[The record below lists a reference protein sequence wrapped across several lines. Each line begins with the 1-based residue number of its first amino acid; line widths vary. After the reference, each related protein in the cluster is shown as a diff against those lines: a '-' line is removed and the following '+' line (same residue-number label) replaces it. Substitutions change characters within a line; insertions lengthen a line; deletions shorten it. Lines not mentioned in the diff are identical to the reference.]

1 MRLIIALI
9 LSALGTCQAGAED
22 RGKQLAAVDITPA
35 SAVEDHVRDGA
46 PNDNPRARC
55 AGSLCNDCRRC
66 CGGAR
71 PDQRSPA
78 DCFGA
83 TLSKSSYP

>member
-22 RGKQLAAVDITPA
+22 RGKQLAAVDITKA

-46 PNDNPRARC
+46 PSGLPMTI
-55 AGSLCNDCRRC
+55 LV
-66 CGGAR
+66 
-71 PDQRSPA
+71 PA
-78 DCFGA
+78 APVLSA
-83 TLSKSSYP
+83 TIAAAAAVERGQINAAQPIVSALH